1 MGIYE
6 DFTYNSCKT
15 LQLVVLNL
23 RDLWDH
29 YLIFRKTPWDILRGE
44 KHPNDEAQSPQS
56 LKLDTID
63 NLESVF
69 LARNWTWI
77 SSNAPWSPYRRSSF
91 SRKAVN
97 CRWGWSTEP
106 GKHRSAKLISAFLS
120 DVSFWCTLGPRRWPS
135 NLFLPRSSSF
145 FWLEL
150 CCDSLLSGIKCFFYV
165 F

>member
-56 LKLDTID
+56 LTLDTID

-69 LARNWTWI
+69 FGQELNMDLFK
-77 SSNAPWSPYRRSSF
+77 RSMESVQKVQLF
-91 SRKAVN
+91 QKGCES
-97 CRWGWSTEP
+97 WGWSTEP

-120 DVSFWCTLGPRRWPS
+120 DVLFWCTLGPRRWPS
-135 NLFLPRSSSF
+135 NLFLPRPSSF

-150 CCDSLLSGIKCFFYV
+150 CCDSLLSGIKCFFML

>member
-56 LKLDTID
+56 LTLDTID
-63 NLESVF
+63 NLESVFF

-91 SRKAVN
+91 SRKAVKVGDGAQN
-97 CRWGWSTEP
+97 QENTAVPNSSLPSFLTYYFDVLWVPEDGHPTCFCP
-106 GKHRSAKLISAFLS
+106 GQVH
-120 DVSFWCTLGPRRWPS
+120 
-135 NLFLPRSSSF
+135 F
-145 FWLEL
+145 F
-150 CCDSLLSGIKCFFYV
+150 D
-165 F
+165 

>member
-56 LKLDTID
+56 LTLDTID

-69 LARNWTWI
+69 FWPGTEHGSLQTLHGVRTEGPAFPERLWI
-77 SSNAPWSPYRRSSF
+77 VVGDGAQSQENTAVPNSSRPSF
-91 SRKAVN
+91 LTYHFDVLWVPEDGHPT
-97 CRWGWSTEP
+97 CFCP
-106 GKHRSAKLISAFLS
+106 GQVH
-120 DVSFWCTLGPRRWPS
+120 
-135 NLFLPRSSSF
+135 F
-145 FWLEL
+145 F
-150 CCDSLLSGIKCFFYV
+150 D
-165 F
+165 